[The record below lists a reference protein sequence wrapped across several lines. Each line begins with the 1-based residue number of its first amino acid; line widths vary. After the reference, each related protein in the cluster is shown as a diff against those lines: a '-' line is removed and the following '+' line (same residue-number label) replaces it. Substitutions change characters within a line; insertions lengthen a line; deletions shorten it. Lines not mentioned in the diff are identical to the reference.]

1 MSFAKD
7 GYTPGEMVQMIIEL
21 DNTNCTANINT
32 ISITV
37 TNQVTL
43 RSGTGA
49 ATSDSRTFMNK
60 TVNGVPAGVA
70 YVVHLF
76 LDREIKLLKNNSK
89 CQTIHKLSLL
99 VQEHYS
105 LHNILWESK

>member
-1 MSFAKD
+1 
-7 GYTPGEMVQMIIEL
+7 MIIEV
-21 DNTNCTANINT
+21 DNTQCTANINT

-49 ATSDSRTFMNK
+49 ATADSRTFLNK

-76 LDREIKLLKNNSK
+76 RDRDKKL
-89 CQTIHKLSLL
+89 
-99 VQEHYS
+99 
-105 LHNILWESK
+105 

>member
-7 GYTPGEMVQMIIEL
+7 GYTPGELVQMIIEV
-21 DNTNCTANINT
+21 DNSQCTANINT

-49 ATSDSRTFMNK
+49 QTCDSRTFLNK
-60 TVNGVPAGVA
+60 TVNGVQAGVA
-70 YVVHLF
+70 FVVNLF
-76 LDREIKLLKNNSK
+76 LDRVIK
-89 CQTIHKLSLL
+89 Q
-99 VQEHYS
+99 
-105 LHNILWESK
+105 